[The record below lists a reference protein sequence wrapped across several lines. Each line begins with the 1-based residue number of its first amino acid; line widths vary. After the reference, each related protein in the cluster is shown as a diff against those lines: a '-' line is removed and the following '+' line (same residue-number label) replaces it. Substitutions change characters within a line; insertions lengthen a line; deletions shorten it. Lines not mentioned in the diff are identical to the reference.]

1 MVVEEAKS
9 SNKKSSSSTMARACP
24 MMSFKCSL
32 VSWLLDSRGGGF
44 KGAML
49 TLAAFSKEKH
59 SLLSKGLPLLELEL
73 ELGLELVSALAWLA
87 GPCCSGFMV
96 TDSFD

>member
-1 MVVEEAKS
+1 
-9 SNKKSSSSTMARACP
+9 

-73 ELGLELVSALAWLA
+73 ELGLGLGLELVSALAWLA

>member
-59 SLLSKGLPLLELEL
+59 SLLSKGLPLPELE
-73 ELGLELVSALAWLA
+73 LELVSALAWLA